1 MSWEAGFDVY
11 TLVCMKQITNEN
23 LKIKEMSKLEK
34 YNFSTNEKSVTLKH
48 KNEVTVKF
56 LSYKSL
62 CLAIPVI

>member
-56 LSYKSL
+56 LSYKNL